1 MQGIIEFANS
11 FFSPFIE
18 LGGPCLMF
26 ILISLFSLAL
36 GVSLSKS
43 LEGGLKLG
51 IALTGVGA
59 VIGMLTD
66 NFAPALQAFVK
77 STGIELPIIDVGWA
91 PLATITW
98 GSAYTLYFL
107 LVLIIVNI
115 IMLSLNWTKTLDVDI
130 FNFWHLSIIGLLV
143 MYYSNNNLFLATIL
157 VIFLGV
163 LKFFNSD
170 VMKPTFND
178 LLDMPEANPTTT
190 THLNF
195 MLNPAIMLIDRI
207 IDKIFPFI
215 DKYDFDAAE
224 LNDKIG
230 FWGSK
235 FAIGIYLG
243 TVIGFL
249 GIEDWGAAFANPE
262 AIGQTFNS
270 IFGLAFIGAAALE
283 MFSIVGQW
291 FIAAMEPLSQGVTDF
306 MSKRFN
312 DRQVYIGIDW
322 PFVAARPEMWAA
334 ANVIAP
340 IMLVIAVILPGNGIL
355 PLGGIIAIGLTPAL
369 LVVCRG
375 KILRMILIGT
385 LAVPIFLWS
394 GTAIA
399 PFVTNVAQSVGAMP
413 SGIESG
419 TLITHSTLEGPVEK
433 FIGILVG
440 QAGSGEVMAI
450 LYAILA
456 MAAYSALFYWYYKQM
471 QKRNEEYKRQAEAE

>member
-18 LGGPCLMF
+18 LGGPGLMF

-178 LLDMPEANPTTT
+178 LLDMPEANPT
-190 THLNF
+190 
-195 MLNPAIMLIDRI
+195 
-207 IDKIFPFI
+207 
-215 DKYDFDAAE
+215 
-224 LNDKIG
+224 
-230 FWGSK
+230 
-235 FAIGIYLG
+235 
-243 TVIGFL
+243 
-249 GIEDWGAAFANPE
+249 
-262 AIGQTFNS
+262 
-270 IFGLAFIGAAALE
+270 
-283 MFSIVGQW
+283 
-291 FIAAMEPLSQGVTDF
+291 
-306 MSKRFN
+306 
-312 DRQVYIGIDW
+312 
-322 PFVAARPEMWAA
+322 
-334 ANVIAP
+334 
-340 IMLVIAVILPGNGIL
+340 
-355 PLGGIIAIGLTPAL
+355 
-369 LVVCRG
+369 
-375 KILRMILIGT
+375 
-385 LAVPIFLWS
+385 
-394 GTAIA
+394 
-399 PFVTNVAQSVGAMP
+399 
-413 SGIESG
+413 
-419 TLITHSTLEGPVEK
+419 
-433 FIGILVG
+433 
-440 QAGSGEVMAI
+440 
-450 LYAILA
+450 
-456 MAAYSALFYWYYKQM
+456 
-471 QKRNEEYKRQAEAE
+471 